1 MPCSTRSP
9 ALAIFSFACRSTPFK
24 RVQEVNLNAV
34 AALPL
39 ILVDVRSGLPVPSA
53 GCALLGRAAPL
64 HNQTAPSRRMGEKNK
79 ATHPTLKI
87 ALKIYFFLKVEAS
100 F

>member
-9 ALAIFSFACRSTPFK
+9 ALAIFSFACKSTPFK

-34 AALPL
+34 TALPL

-53 GCALLGRAAPL
+53 GCGLLERAAPP
-64 HNQTAPSRRMGEKNK
+64 HNQMAPSRRMGEKNK
-79 ATHPTLKI
+79 ATDPTLKI
-87 ALKIYFFLKVEAS
+87 VLKI
-100 F
+100 

>member
-9 ALAIFSFACRSTPFK
+9 ALAIFSFACKSTPFK

-34 AALPL
+34 TALPL

-53 GCALLGRAAPL
+53 GCGLLERAAPP
-64 HNQTAPSRRMGEKNK
+64 HNQTAPSRRMGEKTK
-79 ATHPTLKI
+79 QHTQP
-87 ALKIYFFLKVEAS
+87 
-100 F
+100 